1 MPHIHKLYDFVVSIF
16 ICHKDRVLLIYH
28 KKYNEWLPI
37 GGHIDLNEDPEI
49 ALLKEIDEE
58 SGLTVKILA
67 DKPKIAHPGVKPIWT
82 PSYVDV
88 HRITDVH
95 KHIAFIYFGIS
106 RSDKVRLCEREHR
119 EFCWLT
125 EKEIDSP
132 KYALTRSIRFYC
144 CKALQAAARA
154 KR

>member
-16 ICHKDRVLLIYH
+16 VCHQGRVLLVYH

-58 SGLTVKILA
+58 SGLRVKILA
-67 DKPKIAHPGVKPIWT
+67 DRPAIGHPGVKPIWT

-119 EFCWLT
+119 EYRWFT
-125 EKEIDSP
+125 EKDILNS
-132 KYALTRSIRFYC
+132 KYALTKSIKFYC
-144 CKALQAAARA
+144 RQALKKASLE